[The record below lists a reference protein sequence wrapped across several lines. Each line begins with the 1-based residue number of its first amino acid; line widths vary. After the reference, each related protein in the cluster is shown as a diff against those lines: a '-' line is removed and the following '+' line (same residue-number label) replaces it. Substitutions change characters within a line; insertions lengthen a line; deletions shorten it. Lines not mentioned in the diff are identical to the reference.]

1 MNMAYLNA
9 RCKEILQMLFD
20 SDTYISLQQIA
31 KVLKVSRRSIYYDLC
46 RINEWLE
53 EKGISELEVVRG
65 KGLLLDAST
74 KEQIRNC
81 VEDTSNEDAYVLSPM
96 ERVRIIIC
104 SIIYSETPV
113 YIDKLT
119 AYCRV
124 SRNTIFNDLRVVL
137 NQLQDYDLNL
147 EYESKKGYSI
157 SGDAIKTRAVFLLNF
172 HELQSIFTNGGLKF
186 IEKEKIEHNIQL
198 LKKIE
203 KELHIEYI
211 PGNLESLA
219 VLLPLMERGDETLYF
234 ANLKKQEL
242 ENTKEYQL
250 TQKYFPKLIEKEKIY
265 LCLHLLGARVI
276 NTSDDIFEN
285 CTNQTVYEITKAL
298 VSEFEKVA
306 CVVFDDREELERE
319 LFVHINSSMYR
330 YQYGIQYMD
339 TMNNDIIREY
349 PDLFEIT
356 KIVSKYLERQI
367 GLPIP
372 DAEVAYLALHFGAYV
387 PVPKAQDEKLRILIV
402 CANGVS
408 TGNMIKRELKKMLPE
423 AEVIGI
429 KSASNVQNV
438 QRICDLIV
446 STVKIKS
453 VVPVIQVHPI
463 LTDEDRAVILR
474 HLKLKNNS
482 DLINVNEIFGI
493 VKPYILKE
501 NYEKVKQQIEDYLHY
516 GHIEHYQEEK
526 KRYKGLL
533 DVLSVKKIGIYG
545 DQYKWTQA
553 LWMAGESLLT
563 AESIQPEYIES
574 IISQLRYYGPY
585 MFIAPRVIL
594 AHAKTENGVN
604 NLDCSLHIF
613 KRPVEF
619 SENDKA
625 NVVILLA
632 AEDQENH
639 LKILSDIVT
648 VFSEESKVDEILQ
661 LKEAADVR
669 NYLEQQLKKQEAAED

>member
-46 RINEWLE
+46 RINEWLD
-53 EKGISELEVVRG
+53 EKGIPELEVVRG
-65 KGLLLDAST
+65 KGLLLDAPT

-104 SIIYSETPV
+104 SIIYSRTPV

-119 AYCRV
+119 TYCRV
-124 SRNTIFNDLRVVL
+124 SRNTIFNDLRVVV

-157 SGDAIKTRAVFLLNF
+157 SGDAIKIRAVFLLNF

-330 YQYGIQYMD
+330 YQYGIQYLD

-356 KIVSKYLERQI
+356 RIVSKYLERQI

-387 PVPKAQDEKLRILIV
+387 PVPKAQNEKLRILIV

-423 AEVIGI
+423 AEVIGV
-429 KSASNVQNV
+429 KSVSNVQNV

-482 DLINVNEIFGI
+482 DLVNVNEIFAI

-501 NYEKVKQQIEDYLHY
+501 NHEKVKQKIEDYLHY
-516 GHIEHYQEEK
+516 GHIEHYPEEK
-526 KRYKGLL
+526 KRNKGLL
-533 DVLSVKKIGIYG
+533 DVLSVSKIGIYG
-545 DQYKWTQA
+545 DEYKWTQA
-553 LWMAGESLLT
+553 LWIAGESLLT

-594 AHAKTENGVN
+594 AHAKIENGVN
-604 NLDCSLHIF
+604 KLDCSLHIF
-613 KRPVEF
+613 KTPVEF

-632 AEDQENH
+632 AEDQESH

-661 LKEAADVR
+661 LKEAVDIR
-669 NYLEQQLKKQEAAED
+669 GYLEQQLTQQETAD